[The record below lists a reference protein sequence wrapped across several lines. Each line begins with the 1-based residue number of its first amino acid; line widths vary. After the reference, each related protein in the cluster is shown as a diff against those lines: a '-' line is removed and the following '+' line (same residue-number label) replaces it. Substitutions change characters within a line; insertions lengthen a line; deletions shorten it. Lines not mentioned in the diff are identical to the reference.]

1 MNMLKNILFFGLLLA
16 VLCGVYLSLNRS
28 PEQKLP
34 DFDKPQVKIDMGRLD
49 KGPAVSPVSGGQES
63 NSLPSLPPQPP
74 ITGNPGGGTA
84 PPYIPPVIAGQGNMA
99 PPNIAGGCALVSA
112 PPDPS
117 RSLGAD
123 LPPPPA
129 TPPGDMSL
137 PPPPATPPAAN
148 PLQNV
153 DTLPPPPARSSYPSG
168 VRDPFDPSRQVASL
182 TPSSAPP
189 PSTLHAPP
197 LKLEPTLQRVKLLV
211 GENKLAEALF
221 ELSQVYDNP
230 DLPSFQAK
238 EITHILDQ
246 MAARVIYSREHL
258 LERPYRVRPGDT
270 LDSIADNYQVPAL
283 LLAHIN
289 GVNDQQPLPAG
300 KELKVLK
307 GPFSAQISTD
317 HSEMTLMLDGR
328 YAGRFPVSLSDD
340 VSRASGM
347 WTVRPK
353 IVQGSTAANAGKP
366 YLELRDAHGNGGLY
380 MRGTNDTRVTTSRD
394 NRNSIWLSEQDM
406 SDVFGILSAGS
417 NLVIHR

>member
-34 DFDKPQVKIDMGRLD
+34 AGMEEIPQVRIDMGHLD
-49 KGPAVSPVSGGQES
+49 KGAPMSPVSVGPES
-63 NSLPSLPPQPP
+63 NSIPNLPPRPP
-74 ITGNPGGGTA
+74 ISDVGGPA
-84 PPYIPPVIAGQGNMA
+84 PPYIPPVAAGQGDMA
-99 PPNIAGGCALVSA
+99 PPYSAGGCALVSA

-137 PPPPATPPAAN
+137 PPPPAVPPAAN
-148 PLQNV
+148 PPQ
-153 DTLPPPPARSSYPSG
+153 G
-168 VRDPFDPSRQVASL
+168 VRDPFDPPRQLSL
-182 TPSSAPP
+182 LTP
-189 PSTLHAPP
+189 PSTPLPSTPHAPP
-197 LKLEPTLQRVKLLV
+197 LKLEPTLQQVKLLV

-230 DLPSFQAK
+230 DLPSFQAR

-258 LERPYRVRPGDT
+258 LEKPYRVRPGDT

-283 LLAHIN
+283 LLARIN
-289 GVNDQQPLPAG
+289 GISDRQDLPAG

-317 HSEMTLMLDGR
+317 HSEITLMLDGR

-353 IVQGSTAANAGKP
+353 NVQGGTAADAGKP
-366 YLELRDAHGNGGLY
+366 HLELRDAHGNGGLY
-380 MRGTNDTRVTTSRD
+380 MRGTNDTRVTASRD